1 MAFGKVYAN
10 CNIVDVE
17 NGCKV
22 LENSDI
28 FVVDGKIA
36 DIRPH
41 GVATYGWKVEDM
53 KGAYAA
59 PGLINLHAHLFGTGM
74 PSKVISGG
82 GAQKAVLKLLYTPLG
97 KFVLSRLVAS
107 AAKQQLMSGVT
118 TLRAVGD
125 FRNSDIELAAK
136 LRAGKGAARGL
147 RMYASGP
154 AITVAGGHGAGTFAL
169 TAEKPEELAALAVAN
184 IDAGA
189 DFVKICITGGVTDA
203 KKRGEPG
210 ELKMTAEQVKAV
222 CDAAH
227 ARGKRVAAHIQS
239 KEGMEIAATCGVDT
253 AEHGALMSENA
264 LRLFKER
271 GGAVVATFSPALPY
285 FKLPPEIT
293 KLGEDCA
300 YNSEIV
306 LNGMKDAAH
315 QAADNGVAVGMG
327 TDASCPFCTQYGTWR
342 EVVYFNRAGGFT
354 PEQSLYTATLGNA
367 KVLRI
372 DDETGSLE
380 KGKSADIVFTKGN
393 PVRDLTELS
402 RVFCVVAQGR
412 EIAKPKV
419 KRNKKID
426 KLLVNMTSTL

>member
-1 MAFGKVYAN
+1 MAPGKVYAN

-17 NGCKV
+17 DGCKI

-59 PGLINLHAHLFGTGM
+59 PGLINLHAHLFGTGA

-82 GAQKAVLKLLYTPLG
+82 GAQKVVLKLLYTPLG

-125 FRNSDIELAAK
+125 FRNSDIELAAE

-147 RMYASGP
+147 RLFASGP

-253 AEHGALMSENA
+253 AEHAALMSENA

-293 KLGEDCA
+293 KLGDDCA

-315 QAADNGVAVGMG
+315 QAADNGVAVGLG
-327 TDASCPFCTQYGTWR
+327 TDASCPFCTQYGSWR

-380 KGKSADIVFTKGN
+380 KGKSADIIFTKGN
-393 PVRDLTELS
+393 PVADLTELS

-426 KLLVNMTSTL
+426 KLLVDMTSTL

>member
-1 MAFGKVYAN
+1 MAPGKVYAN

-17 NGCKV
+17 DGCKI

-59 PGLINLHAHLFGTGM
+59 PGLINLHAHLFGTGA

-82 GAQKAVLKLLYTPLG
+82 GAQKVVLKLLYTPLG

-125 FRNSDIELAAK
+125 FRNSDIELAAE

-147 RMYASGP
+147 RLFASGP

-264 LRLFKER
+264 VRLFAER

-315 QAADNGVAVGMG
+315 QAADNGVAVGLG
-327 TDASCPFCTQYGTWR
+327 TDASCPFCTQYGSWR

-354 PEQSLYTATLGNA
+354 PEQALYTATLGNA

-372 DDETGSLE
+372 DSETGSVA
-380 KGKSADIVFTKGN
+380 KGKSADIIFTKGN
-393 PVRDLTELS
+393 PVADLTELS

-412 EIAKPKV
+412 EIAKPTV

-426 KLLVNMTSTL
+426 KLLVDITSTL

>member
-1 MAFGKVYAN
+1 MAPGKVYAN

-28 FVVDGKIA
+28 FVADGKIA
-36 DIRPH
+36 DIKAH
-41 GVATYGWKVEDM
+41 GAPVEGWLVEDM

-264 LRLFKER
+264 VRLFAER

-327 TDASCPFCTQYGTWR
+327 TDASCPFCTQYGSWR

-354 PEQSLYTATLGNA
+354 PEQALYTATLGNA

-372 DDETGSLE
+372 DSETGSVA
-380 KGKSADIVFTKGN
+380 KGKSAEIIFTKGN
-393 PVRDLTELS
+393 PVADLTELS
-402 RVFCVVAQGR
+402 RVFRVIAQGR
-412 EIAKPKV
+412 DIAKPKV

-426 KLLVNMTSTL
+426 KLLVDMTSTL

>member
-1 MAFGKVYAN
+1 MTVGKVYAN
-10 CNIVDVE
+10 CNVIDVTD
-17 NGCKV
+17 GCKV
-22 LENSDI
+22 LEGKDI
-28 FVVDGKIA
+28 FVKDGRIA
-36 DIRPH
+36 AVKPH
-41 GVATYGWKVEDM
+41 GKCPDGWQTKSM
-53 KGAYAA
+53 NGAYAV
-59 PGLINLHAHLFGTGM
+59 PGLVNLHVHLFGTGM

-82 GAQKAVLKLLYTPLG
+82 SAQKAVLKMLYTPIG
-97 KFVLSRLVAS
+97 KFVVSRLVAS

-136 LRAGKGAARGL
+136 LKAGKGAARGL
-147 RMYASGP
+147 RMFASGP

-169 TAEKPEELAALAVAN
+169 VADTPEALAALAEAN

-222 CDAAH
+222 CDVAH
-227 ARGKRVAAHIQS
+227 ARGKKVAAHIQS
-239 KEGMEIAATCGVDT
+239 KEGMEIAAKYGVDT
-253 AEHGALMSENA
+253 VEHGALMSDNA
-264 LRLFKER
+264 VALFRER

-285 FKLPPEIT
+285 FKMPPEIT

-315 QAADNGVAVGMG
+315 QAADNGMYVGLG

-342 EVVYFNRAGGFT
+342 ELVYFNRAGGFT

-367 KVLRI
+367 KILGI
-372 DDETGSLE
+372 GDETGSIE
-380 KGKSADIVFTKGN
+380 AGKSADIVFTEDN
-393 PVRDLTELS
+393 PVRDLTALS
-402 RVFCVVAQGR
+402 NVSCVVAQGR

-426 KLLVNMTSTL
+426 KLLDEMTKEI

>member
-1 MAFGKVYAN
+1 MSLGRVYAN
-10 CNIVDVE
+10 CNVVDVAD
-17 NGCKV
+17 GCKV
-22 LENSDI
+22 LANRDI
-28 FVVDGKIA
+28 LVKDGKIVA
-36 DIRPH
+36 VKPH
-41 GVATYGWKVEDM
+41 GEIPDGYEARDM
-53 KGAYAA
+53 RGQYAL
-59 PGLINLHAHLFGTGM
+59 PGLVNLHAHLFGTGA

-82 GAQKAVLKLLYTPLG
+82 KAQKIVLGLVYSPLG
-97 KFVLSRLVAS
+97 KFVLSRLVES

-147 RMYASGP
+147 RMFASGP

-169 TAEKPEELAALAVAN
+169 IAETPEEFAALADAN

-189 DFVKICITGGVTDA
+189 DFVKICVTGGVTDA

-210 ELKMTAEQVKAV
+210 ELKMNAEQVKAV

-227 ARGKRVAAHIQS
+227 ARGKKVAAHIQS
-239 KEGMEIAATCGVDT
+239 KEGMEIAAECGVDT

-264 LRLFKER
+264 VRLFRER

-293 KLGEDCA
+293 KLGDDCT

-315 QAADNGVAVGMG
+315 QAAGAGVGVGMG
-327 TDASCPFCTQYGTWR
+327 TDCSCPFCTQYGTWR
-342 EVVYFNRAGGFT
+342 EVAYFNRVGGFT

-367 KVLRI
+367 RVLGV
-372 DDETGSLE
+372 DSVTGSVE
-380 KGKSADIVFTKGN
+380 AGKSADMIFVKDN
-393 PVRDLTELS
+393 PVRDLTVLS
-402 RVFCVVAQGR
+402 DVTCVVAQGR

-419 KRNKKID
+419 KQNKKID
-426 KLLVNMTSTL
+426 KLLDEMTASL